1 MQALLSFVCCESH
14 ARPARCCSFPAPT
27 PCLTGAWQCCAAPP
41 LLLYSTVMVE
51 IYITRLVIRFYK
63 ILRTFSED
71 DLLLL
76 RTMDHVPVQMVYW

>member
-1 MQALLSFVCCESH
+1 
-14 ARPARCCSFPAPT
+14 
-27 PCLTGAWQCCAAPP
+27 
-41 LLLYSTVMVE
+41 MVE